1 MIIHTYK
8 YTYIKLYKKINRD
21 SGESYLSYIVI
32 LKYFPRRIYNILF
45 INYLF
50 PNIRV

>member
-1 MIIHTYK
+1 MIKISNNV
-8 YTYIKLYKKINRD
+8 YILLNLNKD
-21 SGESYLSYIVI
+21 SGESYLSYIGI
-32 LKYFPRRIYNILF
+32 LIYFPKRIYNILF